1 MRKGWR
7 DAPLILEHV
16 RESSPQHPSEV
27 SLFGWGSG
35 DRKGANEAA
44 RPGALEE
51 VEAQPF
57 TQ

>member
-1 MRKGWR
+1 MSRVRKK
-7 DAPLILEHV
+7 
-16 RESSPQHPSEV
+16 HPSEV

-57 TQ
+57 TQFRYTQPSAQYQ